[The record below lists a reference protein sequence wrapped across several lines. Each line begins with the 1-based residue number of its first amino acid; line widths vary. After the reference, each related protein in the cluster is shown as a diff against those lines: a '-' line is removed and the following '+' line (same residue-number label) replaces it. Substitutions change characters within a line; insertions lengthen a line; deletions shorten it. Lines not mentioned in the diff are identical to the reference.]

1 MRIAVLVS
9 EKRSIKLAAE
19 LAEALRRVRLAF
31 PSSAPSKYRDAFA
44 AIEEAESR
52 LEEFRAGRDLC
63 NPVPPLCAALRSAK
77 SAFRENLQFQEAL
90 HLAEQLLG
98 YLQTEMSRES
108 TAPVS
113 N

>member
-1 MRIAVLVS
+1 MVS

-31 PSSAPSKYRDAFA
+31 PSSAPAKHRYAFS

-52 LEEFRAGRDLC
+52 LEVFRMGLDPS

-77 SAFRENLQFQEAL
+77 SAFMENLQFQESP

-98 YLQTEMSRES
+98 YLQTEMARES
-108 TAPVS
+108 TATVS

>member
-1 MRIAVLVS
+1 MVS

-31 PSSAPSKYRDAFA
+31 PSSAPAKHRYAFS

-52 LEEFRAGRDLC
+52 LEVFRMGLDPS

-77 SAFRENLQFQEAL
+77 SAFMENLQFQESLPAS
-90 HLAEQLLG
+90 LARKLFAV
-98 YLQTEMSRES
+98 S
-108 TAPVS
+108 TTIRYAELAVDR
-113 N
+113 